1 MARCINNGEVVLWG
15 LELPE
20 ADINGGATLAT
31 SLEPV
36 HDPSIPQVTLVGIG
50 TVLMRFIENSLADSS
65 TLGDEVT
72 TQSGLAGINV
82 ADHNDADVGLVPFH
96 WDVVRGVK

>member
-1 MARCINNGEVVLWG
+1 MARCIDNGEVVLWG

-36 HDPSIPQVTLVGIG
+36 HDPSIP
-50 TVLMRFIENSLADSS
+50 
-65 TLGDEVT
+65 
-72 TQSGLAGINV
+72 
-82 ADHNDADVGLVPFH
+82 
-96 WDVVRGVK
+96 